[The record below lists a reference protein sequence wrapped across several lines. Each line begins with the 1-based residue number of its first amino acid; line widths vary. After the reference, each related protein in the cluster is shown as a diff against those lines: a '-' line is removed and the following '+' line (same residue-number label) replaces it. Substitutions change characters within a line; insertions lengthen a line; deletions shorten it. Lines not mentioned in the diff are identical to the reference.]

1 MPDLQK
7 MQVKVAIHESVVDRV
22 KLGMKAKVS
31 VPDSVIEGE
40 VVSIASVAT
49 PAGWWTGN
57 MVKYDTII
65 KLPEGTVGLKPG
77 MSAEVEIVLAEYE
90 GVLKLPVSAVLENG
104 QESLCWVKT
113 ANSIERRIV
122 EVVEGNEVFVVINRG
137 VDVGDEVVLDPIAFV
152 REAQV
157 EAMKSVDAEL
167 ENAISEIAPTESL
180 SDE

>member
-1 MPDLQK
+1 
-7 MQVKVAIHESVVDRV
+7 
-22 KLGMKAKVS
+22 
-31 VPDSVIEGE
+31 
-40 VVSIASVAT
+40 
-49 PAGWWTGN
+49 
-57 MVKYDTII
+57 
-65 KLPEGTVGLKPG
+65 

-104 QESLCWVKT
+104 QESLCWVKM

-167 ENAISEIAPTESL
+167 ENAMSEIAPMESL